1 MHAYHVASWESFF
14 VAEAGASAALAGL
27 LFVAI
32 SINLSRILE
41 FQSLPGRAAETI
53 AILVNALVIASV
65 GLIPGQSDTA
75 LGLEVVVLA
84 SATWLVAASLQYRN
98 SRNPVEANEHSRG
111 ARFLLSQVVILP
123 FIVGGVSIAVEGG
136 GGLYWVGAGMV
147 ATFIAAALTAWVL
160 LVEIV
165 R

>member
-1 MHAYHVASWESFF
+1 V
-14 VAEAGASAALAGL
+14 
-27 LFVAI
+27 
-32 SINLSRILE
+32 
-41 FQSLPGRAAETI
+41 
-53 AILVNALVIASV
+53 
-65 GLIPGQSDTA
+65 
-75 LGLEVVVLA
+75 
-84 SATWLVAASLQYRN
+84 SLQFRN

-111 ARFLLSQVVILP
+111 ARFLLSQAVILP
-123 FIVGGVSIAVEGG
+123 FIVGGLSIVVEGG